1 VFLFCTAIVQTKF
14 VDFGGYLMQRN
25 ILHTFC
31 GFAAAFIVLAFVS
44 FPVVA
49 QSSITGEWEAS
60 IKEKSP
66 DKIHI
71 SFERRTQNGRNQ
83 NGSSYSFSELQGLTR
98 EQVQN
103 GKVSFRLVRDA
114 GTIECEGTF
123 QTERVPYFHFRPQP
137 RFVDAIE
144 SRG

>member
-1 VFLFCTAIVQTKF
+1 
-14 VDFGGYLMQRN
+14 MQRN